1 MTMPRTHRVLPCD
14 QPALLAVDS
23 EHLLGLSAYFIPLM
37 ALACAVTVANLYYAQ
52 PLLQQF
58 AATFHATIA
67 GVGVVPS
74 AVQIGYAGGLLFLGP
89 LGDRHARHRL
99 ILGLGA
105 LLPPALLA
113 AAAAPSV
120 LWLAIATLA
129 VGLLSS
135 IIQQI
140 IPLVAHVTPP
150 SLRGK
155 AIGMVMSGLMIG
167 ILGGRV
173 LAGAIAQWASWRW
186 AFGFGAASSAAIWL
200 MLWRVLPRLPAQT
213 QAKQGYVALMAST
226 LVQFVKYRELRFAA
240 LTGALFFGSFSVFW
254 VGLTPLLQSPVYG
267 YGPAVVGA
275 FGLLGIA
282 GASSAALAGR
292 WSDRPGGPRRVRLI
306 ALVAVLLSWVAAAF
320 GTHNVWGLV
329 VGILAIDAGC
339 QGAHIANLAA
349 IHTLPGEARSRIN
362 AVYMSAYFGGGA
374 IGSLVASHAW
384 DAGGWPAVVLC
395 GAWFA
400 AAGLVVERVM

>member
-1 MTMPRTHRVLPCD
+1 MLKSSSASDSDSSGGPSTHF
-14 QPALLAVDS
+14 AM
-23 EHLLGLSAYFIPLM
+23 FM

-52 PLLQQF
+52 PLLQQL
-58 AATFHATIA
+58 AATFHARIA
-67 GVGVVPS
+67 DVGVVPS

-105 LLPPALLA
+105 LLPLALLA
-113 AAAAPSV
+113 AATAPSV
-120 LWLAIATLA
+120 LWLAFAMLT

-140 IPLVAHVTPP
+140 IPLVAHVAPTP
-150 SLRGK
+150 SRGK
-155 AIGMVMSGLMIG
+155 AIGIVMSGLMIG

-173 LAGAIAQWASWRW
+173 IAGGIAQWANWRW
-186 AFGFGAASSAAIWL
+186 AFAFGAASSAAMWM
-200 MLWRVLPRLPAQT
+200 MLWLVLPRLPAQVDE
-213 QAKQGYVALMAST
+213 AQGYFALMTST
-226 LVQFVKYRELRFAA
+226 LVQFVQYRELRFAA

-254 VGLTPLLQSPVYG
+254 VGLTPLLQSPAYG

-292 WSDRPGGPRRVRLI
+292 WSDRPNGPRRVRRA
-306 ALVAVLLSWVAAAF
+306 ALVTMLLSWLAAAF
-320 GTHNVWGLV
+320 GMRGAWGLI
-329 VGILAIDAGC
+329 VGSLAIDAGC

-349 IHTLPGEARSRIN
+349 IHALPGEARSRIN

-374 IGSLVASHAW
+374 IGSFIASQAW
-384 DAGGWPAVVLC
+384 DAGGWLAVVLC
-395 GAWFA
+395 GAILA
-400 AAGLVVERVM
+400 GLGLVVEYVKII

>member
-1 MTMPRTHRVLPCD
+1 MQQLEE
-14 QPALLAVDS
+14 AAIAS
-23 EHLLGLSAYFIPLM
+23 LSASDPDSSSGPSKHFAAIM

-58 AATFHATIA
+58 AATFHARIA
-67 GVGVVPS
+67 DVGVVPS

-113 AAAAPSV
+113 AAAAPAV
-120 LWLAIATLA
+120 LWLAIAMLV

-140 IPLVAHVTPP
+140 IPLVAHVTPTP
-150 SLRGK
+150 SRGK
-155 AIGMVMSGLMIG
+155 AIGLVMSGLMIG

-173 LAGAIAQWASWRW
+173 LAGAIAQWANWRW
-186 AFGFGAASSAAIWL
+186 AFGFGAVSSAAVWL
-200 MLWRVLPRLPAQT
+200 MLWRTLPRLPART
-213 QAKQGYVALMAST
+213 QEQQGYAALMAST

-282 GASSAALAGR
+282 GASSAMLAGR
-292 WSDRPGGPRRVRLI
+292 WSDRPGGPSRVRLI
-306 ALVAVLLSWVAAAF
+306 ALVTVLLSWAAAAI
-320 GTHNVWGLV
+320 GMHKVSGLV
-329 VGILAIDAGC
+329 VGIVAIDAGC

-349 IHTLPGEARSRIN
+349 IHALSGEARSRIN

-384 DAGGWPAVVLC
+384 DVGGWPAVVLC
-395 GAWFA
+395 GAGFA
-400 AAGLVVERVM
+400 AAALVVECVT

>member
-1 MTMPRTHRVLPCD
+1 
-14 QPALLAVDS
+14 
-23 EHLLGLSAYFIPLM
+23 M

-58 AATFHATIA
+58 AATFHASIA
-67 GVGVVPS
+67 DVGVVPS

-105 LLPPALLA
+105 LLPLALLA
-113 AAAAPSV
+113 AAAAPAV
-120 LWLAIATLA
+120 LWLAIAMLV

-140 IPLVAHVTPP
+140 IPLVAHVTPTP
-150 SLRGK
+150 SRGK
-155 AIGMVMSGLMIG
+155 AIGLVMSGLMIG

-173 LAGAIAQWASWRW
+173 LAGAIAQWTNWRW
-186 AFGFGAASSAAIWL
+186 AFGFGAVSSAAVWL
-200 MLWRVLPRLPAQT
+200 MLWRTLPRLPART
-213 QAKQGYVALMAST
+213 QEQQGYAALMAST

-254 VGLTPLLQSPVYG
+254 VGLTPLLQSPAYG

-282 GASSAALAGR
+282 GASSAAFAGR
-292 WSDRPGGPRRVRLI
+292 WSDRPDGPRRVRLA
-306 ALVAVLLSWVAAAF
+306 ALVTMLLSWLAAAF
-320 GTHNVWGLV
+320 GMQGVWGLII
-329 VGILAIDAGC
+329 GSLAIDAGC

-349 IHTLPGEARSRIN
+349 IHALPGEARSRIN

-374 IGSLVASHAW
+374 IGSLIASQAW
-384 DAGGWPAVVLC
+384 DAGGWLAVVLC
-395 GAWFA
+395 GAVL
-400 AAGLVVERVM
+400 AGLGLAVDLRHHFDD